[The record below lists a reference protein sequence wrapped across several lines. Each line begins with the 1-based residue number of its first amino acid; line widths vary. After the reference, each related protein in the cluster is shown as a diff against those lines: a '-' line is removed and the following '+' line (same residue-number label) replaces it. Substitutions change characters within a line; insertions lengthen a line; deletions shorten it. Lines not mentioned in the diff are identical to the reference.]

1 MELISEYMAE
11 AGRRQQ
17 TTEIVSKFYDRK
29 LRLERRKGA
38 PKILN
43 RGSEYHVPF
52 PLPCCTRYRT
62 GFGLLITFVAIL
74 VALRDVNIDKNNDVQ
89 GLPNLIGGLSGK
101 FVSSIAALLAATVHA
116 LIEKPNLN
124 LKPKP
129 K

>member
-1 MELISEYMAE
+1 MA
-11 AGRRQQ
+11 AN
-17 TTEIVSKFYDRK
+17 TTF
-29 LRLERRKGA
+29 
-38 PKILN
+38 
-43 RGSEYHVPF
+43 PF
-52 PLPCCTRYRT
+52 PCHAARDIVT

-74 VALRDVNIDKNNDVQ
+74 VALRDVNIDKNNEVQ

-101 FVSSIAALLAATVHA
+101 FVSSIAALLAATVYA